1 MERLLLGVGWPG
13 QMLLRAGVQ
22 SLAGDHVWTP
32 TTRAPAPRRHPTRRP
47 PRCRIGGGRPAS
59 RLQHRRGLEHDST
72 DAGPHLRH
80 LHRLRHAQQRDGK
93 AGYRIDHVEQLLDEA
108 GQGLWT
114 IYTSSV
120 IVAAIPAV
128 RLSSDRYGIFA
139 EFLEGCRGAIVQVGP
154 DSNAMVLASDSSGI
168 FHTNGRAGRRKVGS
182 LDAIHLVSALILAAD
197 DNATISTVHIFET
210 GGSKFL

>member
-1 MERLLLGVGWPG
+1 M
-13 QMLLRAGVQ
+13 
-22 SLAGDHVWTP
+22 
-32 TTRAPAPRRHPTRRP
+32 
-47 PRCRIGGGRPAS
+47 
-59 RLQHRRGLEHDST
+59 
-72 DAGPHLRH
+72 
-80 LHRLRHAQQRDGK
+80 
-93 AGYRIDHVEQLLDEA
+93 EQLLDEA
-108 GQGLWT
+108 GQGLMT

-120 IVAAIPAV
+120 IVAAISAV

-168 FHTNGRAGRRKVGS
+168 FHTNRPAGRRKVGS

-197 DNATISTVHIFET
+197 DNATISAVHIFET